1 MLNTK
6 IMMDL
11 DNKLNNI
18 NTSSKKEVYKKE
30 VSKNDTEVK
39 SDFKDYLSKE
49 VKSDTSKNS
58 INSMYVQENDKTS
71 ISNEGISKSQNET
84 EDILLEVSNK
94 LEELID
100 SEYFLGNGSELNALS
115 EILVLLFSLLNTYLS
130 SEELIDI
137 NNDFSS
143 SNNFSDLNNFDL
155 DNIENLFLTLFNS
168 KDDIKTENPLSNL
181 ELLRTNSSD
190 DIDIKGL
197 LKDVKELTDN
207 ILEDINLNLSDTNTI
222 DNYKSELSEK
232 IIYLLESLPKESIEK
247 ISSNIKDEDKLKIL
261 IALLLQKVSNEDN
274 SIEKSTSNLNIDVND
289 DFVDNNVT
297 SLDKDITK
305 EKNLNDNNSLKQNSL
320 DENNDEDIILSKI
333 IDSDNKGSFSKVL
346 TYYDKFNK
354 NNVETIKE
362 PVTVNRQTIDLD
374 IIKNVK
380 FMMKN
385 SVQELKVKVYP
396 KELGEMTIKILSEEG
411 IMRAEI
417 KATSKETYNLL
428 NSNLNDIKKSLVDQN
443 IKIQEVN
450 IGIYNEDT
458 TFFSG
463 KENSSDNY
471 KNQKSNENRN
481 NSILIEDEEVKED
494 LLNESN
500 VNLLA

>member
-1 MLNTK
+1 VLNTK
-6 IMMDL
+6 IVMDL
-11 DNKLNNI
+11 DKKLNNI
-18 NTSSKKEVYKKE
+18 KTISKKEVYKKE

>member
-6 IMMDL
+6 IVMDL
-11 DNKLNNI
+11 DKKLNNI
-18 NTSSKKEVYKKE
+18 KTISKKEVYKKE